1 MVVASIV
8 KVFLFIGNLFELL
21 VSTLFV
27 TGNADDHQAEQD
39 GGGRYGRKGES
50 DGDGHGD
57 GHGGNVSDV
66 DTNGGD
72 GDGDINTID
81 VDTNT
86 GDGDTN
92 GRDGDGVN
100 NAGYGW

>member
-39 GGGRYGRKGES
+39 GGGRYGRE
-50 DGDGHGD
+50 GDA
-57 GHGGNVSDV
+57 
-66 DTNGGD
+66 
-72 GDGDINTID
+72 
-81 VDTNT
+81 

-92 GRDGDGVN
+92 AGDDGDDGD
-100 NAGYGW
+100 W